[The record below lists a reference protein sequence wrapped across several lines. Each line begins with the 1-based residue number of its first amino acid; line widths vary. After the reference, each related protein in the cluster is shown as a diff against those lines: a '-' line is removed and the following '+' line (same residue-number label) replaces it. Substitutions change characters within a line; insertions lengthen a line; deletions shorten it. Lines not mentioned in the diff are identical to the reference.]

1 MKKLILILLLCVP
14 TLIFSQNNFSDDEII
29 KIDSLFQVY
38 EQTDSLQKLEIKL
51 LNTQLLNYKK
61 LHEQDSLH
69 IAFLMEKTNLL
80 DQRIELYMDLTKE
93 LEPKWFKRPAVQF
106 FLGAATIVGA
116 SWVVSNVR

>member
-1 MKKLILILLLCVP
+1 
-14 TLIFSQNNFSDDEII
+14 
-29 KIDSLFQVY
+29 
-38 EQTDSLQKLEIKL
+38 
-51 LNTQLLNYKK
+51 
-61 LHEQDSLH
+61 
-69 IAFLMEKTNLL
+69 MEKTDLL